1 MLIYLF
7 LLFKLYFVAENP
19 RETLIFIDK
28 TESVKYTGGILVQA
42 KSEMEELIVQRFY
55 KGNDGLK
62 VYFIHGNTSASKASQ
77 SFKVFPPSCDAKLPS
92 LKKQLCLSNYQKR
105 LNNLRKSVLDSL
117 VKTLQ
122 LEASMQTKNST
133 DIFGAIET
141 ACNQRKLMIKAT
153 TNGKIIPDLHV
164 YIFSDMIQTSN
175 FINLK
180 NIGQLTLP
188 NVVLKTDKDLKLV
201 KVNYLNVDKTYL
213 QGIIVH
219 VKTPDIGINTP
230 ANMKNLKHYWETIL
244 IKLGVKENN
253 INWD

>member
-7 LLFKLYFVAENP
+7 LLFNLYFVVDNP

-77 SFKVFPPSCDAKLPS
+77 SFKVSPSYCDEKLPS
-92 LKKQLCLSNYQKR
+92 LKKQLCLNNYQKQ
-105 LNNLRKSVLDSL
+105 LNYFRKSVLDSL
-117 VKTLQ
+117 IRTLQ
-122 LEASMQTKNST
+122 LEASTQTKNST

-141 ACNQRKLMIKAT
+141 ACNQRKMMLKANA
-153 TNGKIIPDLHV
+153 NGNIIPDLHV

-180 NIGQLTLP
+180 NIGQLTLS
-188 NVVLKTDKDLKLV
+188 NVVLRADKDLKLV
-201 KVNYLNVDKTYL
+201 RANYLNVDKIYL
-213 QGIIVH
+213 QGVIVH
-219 VKTPDIGINTP
+219 VKTPDEGINNP
-230 ANMKNLKHYWETIL
+230 ANMKNLKYYWETIL
-244 IKLGVKENN
+244 KNLGVKEV
-253 INWD
+253 NWG

>member
-19 RETLIFIDK
+19 RETLVFIDK

-62 VYFIHGNTSASKASQ
+62 VYFIHGYTSASKASQ
-77 SFKVFPPSCDAKLPS
+77 SYKVSPPSCDAKLPS

-105 LNNLRKSVLDSL
+105 LNILRKSVLDSL
-117 VKTLQ
+117 IRTLQ
-122 LEASMQTKNST
+122 LEASTQTKNST

-153 TNGKIIPDLHV
+153 TNGNIIPDLHV

-180 NIGQLTLP
+180 NIGQLTLS
-188 NVVLKTDKDLKLV
+188 NVVLRADKDLKLV
-201 KVNYLNVDKTYL
+201 RANYLNVDKTYL
-213 QGIIVH
+213 QGIIVY
-219 VKTPDIGINTP
+219 VRTPDVGISTP
-230 ANMKNLKHYWETIL
+230 ANMKNLKYYWETIL
-244 IKLGVKENN
+244 KNLGVKE
-253 INWD
+253 INWK

>member
-62 VYFIHGNTSASKASQ
+62 VYFIHGYTSASKASQ
-77 SFKVFPPSCDAKLPS
+77 SFKVSPPSCNAKLPS
-92 LKKQLCLSNYQKR
+92 LKKQLCLNNYQKQ
-105 LNNLRKSVLDSL
+105 LNYFRKSVLDSL

-122 LEASMQTKNST
+122 LEASTQTKNST

-153 TNGKIIPDLHV
+153 TNGNIIPDLHV

-180 NIGQLTLP
+180 NIGQLTLS

-219 VKTPDIGINTP
+219 VKTPDVGINTP

-244 IKLGVKENN
+244 IKLGIKEVH
-253 INWD
+253 WG

>member
-7 LLFKLYFVAENP
+7 LLFNLYFVGEP

-28 TESVKYTGGILVQA
+28 SESVKYTGDILVQA

-62 VYFIHGNTSASKASQ
+62 VYFIHGYTSASKASQ
-77 SFKVFPPSCDAKLPS
+77 SFKVSPLKCVANLPS
-92 LKKQLCLSNYQKR
+92 LKKQLCVSNYQKL
-105 LNNLRKSVLDSL
+105 LNSFRRSVLDSL

-122 LEASMQTKNST
+122 LEASTQTKNYT

-141 ACNQRKLMIKAT
+141 ACNQRKLMIRAN
-153 TNGKIIPDLHV
+153 TNGKINPDLHV

-180 NIGQLTLP
+180 NIGQLTLS
-188 NVVLKTDKDLKLV
+188 NVVLRADKDLKLV
-201 KVNYLNVDKTYL
+201 RTNYLNVDRTYL
-213 QGIIVH
+213 QGIIVY
-219 VKTPDIGINTP
+219 VRTPDVGISTP

-244 IKLGVKENN
+244 DKLGVKEV
-253 INWD
+253 NWG

>member
-7 LLFKLYFVAENP
+7 LLFNLYFVVDNP

-77 SFKVFPPSCDAKLPS
+77 SFKVSPSSCDENLPS
-92 LKKQLCLSNYQKR
+92 LKKQLCLNNYQKQ
-105 LNNLRKSVLDSL
+105 LNYFRKSVLDSL
-117 VKTLQ
+117 IRTLQ
-122 LEASMQTKNST
+122 LEASTQTKNST

-141 ACNQRKLMIKAT
+141 ACNQRKMMLKANA
-153 TNGKIIPDLHV
+153 NGNIIPDLHV

-180 NIGQLTLP
+180 NIGQLTLS
-188 NVVLKTDKDLKLV
+188 NVVLRADKDLKLV
-201 KVNYLNVDKTYL
+201 RANYLNVDKIYL
-213 QGIIVH
+213 QGVIVH
-219 VKTPDIGINTP
+219 VKTPDEGINNP
-230 ANMKNLKHYWETIL
+230 GNMKNLKYYWETIL
-244 IKLGVKENN
+244 KNLGVKEV
-253 INWD
+253 NWG

>member
-7 LLFKLYFVAENP
+7 LVFNLYFVGVNP

-62 VYFIHGNTSASKASQ
+62 VYFIHGYTSASKASQ
-77 SFKVFPPSCDAKLPS
+77 SYKVSPPSCDEKLPS

-105 LNNLRKSVLDSL
+105 LNILRKSVLDSL

-122 LEASMQTKNST
+122 LEASTQTKNST

-153 TNGKIIPDLHV
+153 TNGNIIPDLHV

-180 NIGQLTLP
+180 NIGQLTLS

-219 VKTPDIGINTP
+219 VKTPDVGINTP

-244 IKLGVKENN
+244 IKLGVKE
-253 INWD
+253 INWG

>member
-7 LLFKLYFVAENP
+7 LVFNLYFVAENP

-28 TESVKYTGGILVQA
+28 TESVKYTGAILVQA
-42 KSEMEELIVQRFY
+42 KSEIEELIVQRFY
-55 KGNDGLK
+55 KGYDGLK
-62 VYFIHGNTSASKASQ
+62 VYFIHSYTSASKASQ
-77 SFKVFPPSCDAKLPS
+77 SFKLPS
-92 LKKQLCLSNYQKR
+92 LKKQLCVSNYQKQ
-105 LNNLRKSVLDSL
+105 LNYFRKIVLDSL

-122 LEASMQTKNST
+122 LEESAQTKNST
-133 DIFGAIET
+133 DIFGAIEI
-141 ACNQRKLMIKAT
+141 ACNQRKLMIRAN
-153 TNGKIIPDLHV
+153 TNGNINPDLHV

-180 NIGQLTLP
+180 NIGQLTLS

-201 KVNYLNVDKTYL
+201 RANYLNLDRTYL

-219 VKTPDIGINTP
+219 VRTPDVGISTP

-244 IKLGVKENN
+244 DKLGVKEV
-253 INWD
+253 NWG

>member
-7 LLFKLYFVAENP
+7 LLFNLYFVGDNP
-19 RETLIFIDK
+19 RETLVFIDK

-62 VYFIHGNTSASKASQ
+62 VYFIHGYTSASKASQ
-77 SFKVFPPSCDAKLPS
+77 SYKVSPPSCDAKLPS

-105 LNNLRKSVLDSL
+105 LNILRKSVLDSL
-117 VKTLQ
+117 IRTLQ
-122 LEASMQTKNST
+122 LEASTQTKNST

-141 ACNQRKLMIKAT
+141 ACNQRKMMLKANA
-153 TNGKIIPDLHV
+153 NGKIIPDLHV

-180 NIGQLTLP
+180 NIGQLSLS
-188 NVVLKTDKDLKLV
+188 NVVLRADKDLKLV
-201 KVNYLNVDKTYL
+201 RANYLNVDKTYL
-213 QGIIVH
+213 QGVIVH
-219 VKTPDIGINTP
+219 VKTPDEGINNP
-230 ANMKNLKHYWETIL
+230 ANMKNLKYYWETIL
-244 IKLGVKENN
+244 KNLGVKE
-253 INWD
+253 INWK

>member
-219 VKTPDIGINTP
+219 VKTPDVGINTP

>member
-7 LLFKLYFVAENP
+7 LLFNLYFVGDNP
-19 RETLIFIDK
+19 RETLVFIDK

-62 VYFIHGNTSASKASQ
+62 VYFIHGYTSASKASQ
-77 SFKVFPPSCDAKLPS
+77 SYKVSPPSCDAKLPS

-105 LNNLRKSVLDSL
+105 LNILRKSVLDSL
-117 VKTLQ
+117 IRTLQ
-122 LEASMQTKNST
+122 LEASTQTKNST

-153 TNGKIIPDLHV
+153 TNGNIIPDLHV

-180 NIGQLTLP
+180 NIGQLSLS
-188 NVVLKTDKDLKLV
+188 NVVLRADKDLKLV
-201 KVNYLNVDKTYL
+201 RANYLNVDKTYL
-213 QGIIVH
+213 QGIIVY
-219 VKTPDIGINTP
+219 VRTPDVGISTP
-230 ANMKNLKHYWETIL
+230 ANMKNLKYYWETIL
-244 IKLGVKENN
+244 KNLGVKEV
-253 INWD
+253 NWG

>member
-7 LLFKLYFVAENP
+7 LLFNLYFVVDNP

-77 SFKVFPPSCDAKLPS
+77 SFKISPSSCDEKLPS
-92 LKKQLCLSNYQKR
+92 LKKQLCLNNYQKQ
-105 LNNLRKSVLDSL
+105 LNYFRKSVLDSL
-117 VKTLQ
+117 IRTLQ
-122 LEASMQTKNST
+122 LEASTQTKNST

-141 ACNQRKLMIKAT
+141 ACNQRKMMLKANA
-153 TNGKIIPDLHV
+153 NGNIIPDLHV

-180 NIGQLTLP
+180 NIGQLTLS
-188 NVVLKTDKDLKLV
+188 NVVLRADKDLKLV
-201 KVNYLNVDKTYL
+201 RANYLNVDKIYL
-213 QGIIVH
+213 QGVIVH
-219 VKTPDIGINTP
+219 VKTPDEGINNP
-230 ANMKNLKHYWETIL
+230 ANMKNLKYYWETIL
-244 IKLGVKENN
+244 KNLGVKEV
-253 INWD
+253 NWG

>member
-1 MLIYLF
+1 
-7 LLFKLYFVAENP
+7 
-19 RETLIFIDK
+19 
-28 TESVKYTGGILVQA
+28 
-42 KSEMEELIVQRFY
+42 
-55 KGNDGLK
+55 
-62 VYFIHGNTSASKASQ
+62 
-77 SFKVFPPSCDAKLPS
+77 
-92 LKKQLCLSNYQKR
+92 
-105 LNNLRKSVLDSL
+105 VLDSL

-122 LEASMQTKNST
+122 LEASTQTKNST

-153 TNGKIIPDLHV
+153 TNGNIIPDLHV

-180 NIGQLTLP
+180 NIGQLTLS
-188 NVVLKTDKDLKLV
+188 NVVLRADKDLKLV

-219 VKTPDIGINTP
+219 VKTPDVGISTP

-244 IKLGVKENN
+244 KNLGVKENN